1 MSDASNGGRERLAV
15 GDECVVYVP
24 WQMHDENCEPM
35 RSYWEGAILAVEEL
49 GEQEFAK
56 RHGLKG
62 KLYTIE
68 RGESEATFHERWV
81 FPKGTRVKLYE
92 NGADSF
98 RRIVV
103 Q

>member
-1 MSDASNGGRERLAV
+1 MSASNTPSVLLAV
-15 GDECVVYVP
+15 GDECVVHVP
-24 WQMHDENCEPM
+24 WQMRDENCEPM
-35 RSYWEGAILAVEEL
+35 RPYWEGVITAVSRLE
-49 GEQEFAK
+49 EQEFA
-56 RHGLKG
+56 RRYGLKG
-62 KLYTIE
+62 NLYTID
-68 RGESEATFHERWV
+68 RNGTTADFHERWV